1 MNDELKIALSVI
13 VPVYNKKIY
22 LENLF
27 QCICNQT
34 FSEFECIVIDDGST
48 DGSSEM
54 CDEIAKYDDRF
65 QIYHIPNSGVSH
77 GIKCFLFLLSPRKMK
92 NMDYV
97 NYVK

>member
-22 LENLF
+22 LEDLF

-48 DGSSEM
+48 DGSSEI
-54 CDEIAKYDDRF
+54 CDEIVKYDDRF

-77 GIKCFLFLLSPRKMK
+77 AL
-92 NMDYV
+92 NM
-97 NYVK
+97 